1 MKRLYPELET
11 YIKQMP
17 KLVSVSAKRQKLL
30 RDLAAFISDKLDKD
44 EIAELVFICTH
55 NSRRSILAQ
64 VWAAAAAHYHGLEN
78 VITYS
83 GGTEVTAF
91 HPNAMAA
98 LERAGFRIDKL
109 GGKNPVQLVR
119 FAEDHKG
126 VQCFSKKYSDKY
138 NPNSGFCAI
147 MTCSDADEAC
157 PVVFGMKKRVSLTY
171 EDPKAADGS
180 PKEQAIY
187 DERTRQIGMEMFF
200 LMGNVSTKKLR

>member
-1 MKRLYPELET
+1 MKRLYPELDAH
-11 YIKQMP
+11 IKQLP
-17 KLVSVSAKRQKLL
+17 KRVSVSAKRQKLL
-30 RDLAAFISDKLDKD
+30 KDLAAFISDKLDRD

-64 VWAAAAAHYHGLEN
+64 AWAAAAAHYHGLEN
-78 VITYS
+78 VLTFS

-109 GGKNPVQLVR
+109 GGKNPVQLVK
-119 FAEDHKG
+119 FADSHNG

-147 MTCSDADEAC
+147 MTCAQADDAC
-157 PVVFGMKKRVSLTY
+157 PVVFGMKKRVSLPY
-171 EDPKAADGS
+171 QDPKEADGT
-180 PKEQAIY
+180 PEEVMVY
-187 DERTRQIGMEMFF
+187 DERSNQIGMEMFF